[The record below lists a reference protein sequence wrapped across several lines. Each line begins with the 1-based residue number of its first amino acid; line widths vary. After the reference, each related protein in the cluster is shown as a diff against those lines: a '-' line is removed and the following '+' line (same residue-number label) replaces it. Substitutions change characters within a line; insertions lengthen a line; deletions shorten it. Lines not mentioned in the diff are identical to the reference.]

1 MPKIMA
7 IDYGDAHTGI
17 AISDFTC
24 TLAGYTTVINTRKAE
39 VVVQEVK
46 KIIAEHG
53 VTELVLGYPKNM
65 DGTLG
70 PRAEK
75 CEAFAEVLRA
85 ETGLAVTLWDE
96 RRTTID
102 AHNILMAGG
111 KNAKQRKKTVD
122 AVAAAL
128 MLEGYLTRRR
138 LEGTL

>member
-1 MPKIMA
+1 MKIMA
-7 IDYGDAHTGI
+7 IDYGDAHTGS
-17 AISDFTC
+17 AISALMC

-75 CEAFAEVLRA
+75 CEAFAQVLRA